1 MRLRIGVLCWF
12 ASGVPF
18 GLILGLSGL
27 WLTLTLGFE
36 IMLGIIGIAL
46 AGTSFANTIK
56 SVGWR
61 RAPAAALR
69 TLVRGV
75 PEQA

>member
-1 MRLRIGVLCWF
+1 MKLRIGVLCWF
-12 ASGVPF
+12 ASWVPF

-36 IMLGIIGIAL
+36 IMLGIVGIAL
-46 AGTSFANTIK
+46 AGSSFANTIK

-61 RAPAAALR
+61 HAPGAAFR
-69 TLVRGV
+69 TLVTGS
-75 PEQA
+75 PERA